1 MDGRGSAQQVLGVF
15 PMKKLFLA
23 GVAVLFLA
31 TGTAHADEKLPEQM
45 LGRWCQASL
54 HSETRM
60 LYYRP
65 SFAGREYC
73 TDFDDGITFSQSGFS
88 DDRPIDQCDEYVFD
102 KIERIQDGYL
112 VSAHCEKAPKTY
124 DPDKDDLGGTQQLQI
139 IHDDLLIVT
148 KMPEG

>member
-1 MDGRGSAQQVLGVF
+1 MI
-15 PMKKLFLA
+15 KLLLA
-23 GVAVLFLA
+23 GVAVLLLA
-31 TGTAHADEKLPEQM
+31 TGTAHTSEQLPKQM
-45 LGRWCQASL
+45 LGRWCEASL
-54 HSETRM
+54 HSEARK

-73 TDFDDGITFSQSGFS
+73 TDFDDGITLSQTGFS

-102 KIERIQDGYL
+102 KIERTKDGYL

-124 DPDKDDLGGTQQLQI
+124 DPNKDDLGGTWQLQI
-139 IHDDLLIVT
+139 VHDELLIFT